1 MLTIFDTVTLLTG
14 YIPLARTLSTLLIIS
29 YNSEQAGIL
38 FTVKEMTIFFLI
50 EYDVTLI
57 LGREVY
63 QVARIYHNWHIFIRC
78 LFCIYR
84 ELFFLSLI
92 S

>member
-1 MLTIFDTVTLLTG
+1 MLTIFDTVILLTG

-78 LFCIYR
+78 LFCIY
-84 ELFFLSLI
+84 
-92 S
+92 

>member
-14 YIPLARTLSTLLIIS
+14 YISLARTLSTLLIIS

-38 FTVKEMTIFFLI
+38 FTVKEMSTFFLI

-78 LFCIYR
+78 LFCIY
-84 ELFFLSLI
+84 
-92 S
+92 